1 MRRRLLLV
9 IVGTVALAL
18 SVAAGAT
25 FFGIARTD
33 RITTFRNLT
42 LSGERL
48 VRSGQA
54 TSFDGLQSVKEAL
67 GLDSVSVWRFLDP
80 AADPKKLQATTRY
93 GLTAVPE
100 PVRLADG
107 SPLQA
112 GGASLR
118 ITDSIGPNDLAS
130 IALGRAVEGIRGR
143 QAYSAVRI
151 ARAPDRTVETLL
163 LSRPLPDSARQ
174 ALAAIGVAS
183 AAALV
188 LAGLAAAAFARRIS
202 RPLAEVTAAQNR
214 IASGDLGVRITERN
228 STARAAAQ
236 RNDEIGALMRD
247 LDRMAE
253 ALGRARNQER
263 QFLLSVSH
271 DLRTPLTSIQGFAE
285 AMADGSAPDPKRAA
299 QVIAS
304 ESRRLERLVRDLLD
318 LAKLESKNFTLTP
331 RFIDLSDL
339 VTDTADGFLPR
350 AEQDSL
356 SLTLEAEENITAFA
370 DPERLQQVMA
380 NLIENAC
387 KFARRSVGVELQA
400 VSAQTAEIRIRDD
413 GPGIAPQD
421 LPYVFDR
428 LYTSD
433 RRPTRQIGSGLGLAI
448 VRELVEAMGATVEP
462 TTSTSGTTFI
472 LRVPRLP
479 PMSAVDART
488 ISKRA

>member
-18 SVAAGAT
+18 SVAAGAS
-25 FFGIARTD
+25 FFAITRTD

-42 LSGERL
+42 ASGERL

-54 TSFDGLQSVKEAL
+54 TSFEGLQSVKEAL
-67 GLDSVSVWRFLDP
+67 GLDSASVWRFLDP
-80 AADPKKLQATTRY
+80 AADPNRRQATTKL

-107 SPLQA
+107 TPLQA

-118 ITDSIGPNDLAS
+118 ITERIGPQDLRM
-130 IALGRAVEGIRGR
+130 IAAGRAVEGILDR

-151 ARAPDRTVETLL
+151 ARSSDSYVKTLL
-163 LSRPLPDSARQ
+163 LTRPLPNSASQ
-174 ALAAIGVAS
+174 ALRAIGVAS

-214 IASGDLGVRITERN
+214 IASGDLGVRVTERN
-228 STARAAAQ
+228 SISRAAAK
-236 RNDEIGALMRD
+236 RNDEIGALLRD

-285 AMADGSAPDPKRAA
+285 AMADGSAPDPQRAA

-331 RFIDLSDL
+331 RPIDLSDL

-350 AEQDSL
+350 AEQDGL
-356 SLTLEAEENITAFA
+356 RLTLDAEEAVMAFA
-370 DPERLQQVMA
+370 DPDRLQQVMA

-387 KFARRSVGVELQA
+387 KFARSTVSVKLRVL
-400 VSAQTAEIRIRDD
+400 STHTAEIAIGDD
-413 GPGIAPQD
+413 GPGIAAED
-421 LPYVFDR
+421 LPHVFDR

-448 VRELVEAMGATVEP
+448 VRELVEAMGASVQP
-462 TTSTSGTTFI
+462 TTSDEGTVFV
-472 LRVPRLP
+472 LRVPR
-479 PMSAVDART
+479 AEGR
-488 ISKRA
+488 